1 VIVKL
6 FNHIKDLV
14 MSNKVKIWGATL
26 IALTFLGSTAPSQA
40 AGIAAPPASVGVST
54 DIAIPASV
62 LNATFGDEMGM
73 SQSLASLKGK
83 MVLVVPLLT
92 LCGDTCPFTSAN
104 MIQIESK
111 LASEKVNNVVVVGV
125 SVDPYRDNQSRI
137 SAYLKLINANF
148 DIWIPTGK
156 TTTPVITKS
165 ELAAKNPIGTG
176 DTNTNLTAFEKF
188 FGWTVQVI
196 PQSNPPAKDWLAPF
210 KPLTYDINHSDG
222 FWIMDP
228 SQHVRFASGTQPA
241 FTGTLSKTLA
251 TFMGYKSNIY
261 KSPVYKGGWTPAEVL
276 QALSFVD
283 QKKY

>member
-1 VIVKL
+1 M
-6 FNHIKDLV
+6 N
-14 MSNKVKIWGATL
+14 NKVKIWGATL

-83 MVLVVPLLT
+83 TVLVVPLLT

-104 MIQIESK
+104 MAQIQSK
-111 LASEKVNNVVVVGV
+111 LATEKASNVVVVGV
-125 SVDPYRDNQSRI
+125 TVDPYRDTQNRI
-137 SAYLKLINANF
+137 AAYLKLISANF
-148 DIWIPTGK
+148 DIWAPTGS
-156 TTTPVITKS
+156 TTVPVITKA
-165 ELAAKNPIGTG
+165 ELASKNPVGTG
-176 DTNTNLTAFEKF
+176 DTNPNLSAFEKF

-196 PQSNPPAKDWLAPF
+196 PQDNPPAQDWLAPY

-222 FWIMDP
+222 FWIIDP

-261 KSPVYKGGWTPAEVL
+261 KSPVYKGGWTPAQVL

>member
-1 VIVKL
+1 MKYKNKL
-6 FNHIKDLV
+6 WSAGL
-14 MSNKVKIWGATL
+14 AAL
-26 IALTFLGSTAPSQA
+26 ICLANSSISQASEITAPPS
-40 AGIAAPPASVGVST
+40 SVGVAT
-54 DIAIPASV
+54 DTVIPAPV

-83 MVLVVPLLT
+83 TVLVVPLLT

-137 SAYLKLINANF
+137 SAYLKLINTNF

-222 FWIMDP
+222 FWIIDP
-228 SQHVRFASGTQPA
+228 SQHVRFVSGTQPA

-261 KSPVYKGGWTPAEVL
+261 KDPVYKGGWTPAQVL